1 MRWLSVFGLVLMI
14 VFLLVRPTGLLK
26 PKEARA

>member
-1 MRWLSVFGLVLMI
+1 MSLGVPFLLMI
-14 VFLLVRPTGLLK
+14 VFLLVRPTGLLR